1 MPGPTRLTDRR
12 DQRREVRTAGK
23 RRRRGGAGRGPV
35 VLQRAAGGVRSGVLA
50 ARRAM
55 TAATSGDKPLVVA
68 LLVTVGLAIVL
79 VSGPTQNY
87 LDARGRVE
95 VLQMQADILEEE
107 NTRMQQRVDDLQEEE
122 TIELLARE
130 QQGFIR
136 PGEVPYALVPPEV
149 DRPRMT
155 TSRADPEPAP
165 PAWYERAWVRV
176 QAIFGGSDPN

>member
-12 DQRREVRTAGK
+12 DQRRQVRAAGK

-35 VLQRAAGGVRSGVLA
+35 VLQRAAGGIRAGVLTV
-50 ARRAM
+50 RRAV

-68 LLVTVGLAIVL
+68 LLITIGLAVVL

-95 VLQMQADILEEE
+95 VLQMKADILEDE
-107 NTRMQQRVDDLQEEE
+107 NTRMQQRVGDLQDEE

-149 DRPRMT
+149 DRPRVT
-155 TSRADPEPAP
+155 ASRGEPEPSQG
-165 PAWYERAWVRV
+165 AWYERAWLRV
-176 QAIFGGSDPN
+176 QAVFGGSN

>member
-1 MPGPTRLTDRR
+1 MPGPTPQTDRR
-12 DQRREVRTAGK
+12 DQRRQVRTAGK

-35 VLQRAAGGVRSGVLA
+35 VLQRAADRTRSAILAVRRGV
-50 ARRAM
+50 

-68 LLVTVGLAIVL
+68 LLVTIGLAVVL

-95 VLQMQADILEEE
+95 VLQMKADILDEE
-107 NTRMQQRVDDLQEEE
+107 NTRMQQRVGDLQDEE

-149 DRPRMT
+149 ERPRVT
-155 TSRADPEPAP
+155 ASRGDPEPAP
-165 PAWYERAWVRV
+165 PAWYERAWIRV
-176 QAIFGGSDPN
+176 QAVFGGSN